1 MPTSLQSFSTLKGAY
16 IPTPFP
22 ISSAAEVEQVLQ
34 DAAAASIPFS
44 KKTFIE
50 RAEFLEAIANEI
62 MELGDVL
69 LEKTHEET

>member
-34 DAAAASIPFS
+34 DAAAASIPF
-44 KKTFIE
+44 
-50 RAEFLEAIANEI
+50 
-62 MELGDVL
+62 G
-69 LEKTHEET
+69 